1 MRGELT
7 ADKETQ
13 IIQSLIGKG
22 LEREELR
29 DEIIVQCCRQV
40 SQYFFLLKQ
49 VRLHSSDFGR
59 LHVTKGFGMGKFI

>member
-13 IIQSLIGKG
+13 VIQSLIGKG

-29 DEIIVQCCRQV
+29 DEILVQCVRQV
-40 SQYFFLLKQ
+40 RYFESPGTT
-49 VRLHSSDFGR
+49 LH
-59 LHVTKGFGMGKFI
+59 